1 MKFLESE
8 DFHVFR
14 VLICTIVIVALYLIQ
29 MNNFSLV
36 NLLAYTIFLWL
47 YYCIVFVVADSF
59 KSKNLSK
66 KENNHS

>member
-1 MKFLESE
+1 MKFLESD

-36 NLLAYTIFLWL
+36 NLSAYTIILWL
-47 YYCIVFVVADSF
+47 YYCIVFVAADSF
-59 KSKNLSK
+59 KPK
-66 KENNHS
+66 KLR